1 MIPPPECGRCYAYGM
16 PQYNIEP
23 GPRRPGLSITWITLG
38 VVLIALILGARTI
51 ASYTIEMEWRKEL
64 GQFHTWLRMLWYSV
78 VPQTVAT
85 LLALGALGTAHARA
99 LRFARTSLRE
109 HRWYARISALALL
122 GVSYVVAAASID
134 TWTVVRFA
142 GSRGLPA
149 AATAWHDAVFQK
161 PLSFYLF
168 DLPFYD
174 LLRGYLLAVVIL
186 CILVYW
192 ISARGWQIALDREAW
207 VQRMRNPDRP
217 ASELSPGLF
226 RLEGGLESRFLRIA
240 AAVFLLA
247 MAWRY
252 FLARYQMVYNEH
264 GSFLV
269 GIDYVDLN
277 IGLPLQWLLIAA
289 CLAAAVLVLLGRW
302 IWAAWMTVSLVV
314 AFLIP
319 HAVSAFYVTPNEI
332 SLQRP
337 YIDTH
342 IHATRAA
349 YGLERNT
356 KEIDYPVQ
364 PEAYIDVAHNR
375 PLLDNVRLWDTQAF
389 KDTITQR
396 QALRTYYTF
405 HDADVDRYT
414 IGGQYRQVLI
424 SPRELDIRQLPEASA
439 NWNNPAFIYTHGYGV
454 VMSEVSKMTPDGL
467 PVLAIQDAPPKI
479 DAPGI
484 KLTRPEIYYGEVTH
498 EPVFVHTALEE
509 FNYPAGESNEKSRY
523 EGKGGFPI
531 SSFAMRLAAA
541 LNEGEFKILLADYF
555 TPASRMMIRRRVRD
569 RLQNLAGFL
578 EWDAD
583 PYLVITDAGRLVWI
597 VDGYTTSDAHP
608 YSRAVEPVDMP
619 RLNYIRNA
627 VKATIDAYDG
637 ETRLYV
643 FAPDDPLIAAYQNLF
658 PDLFHPASAMPADIR
673 AHARYPETL
682 FRIQAEI
689 YRTYHMLDP
698 QSFYNK
704 EDAWDLA
711 LHASSQEGG
720 SEPVTP
726 TYINT
731 TLPGEPQAEFVLMI
745 PFTPHNKNNLI
756 GVMAARC
763 DGSHLG
769 ETVVLLLSKQV
780 LIQGPMNVSASINQD
795 QTISK
800 DLTLWNQQGSKV
812 LHGQI
817 LVLPLGNNFL
827 YVDPIY
833 IRSNQASMP
842 QLKKIVLAVGS
853 RLIYTDTYD
862 EALAQLSSAGQQ
874 LVQQATA
881 PTATA
886 PSIAPGADARLNR
899 VRDHLRRYRELAAQG
914 KWADA
919 GKELEAIEAEVK

>member
-1 MIPPPECGRCYAYGM
+1 MPPYKIERGHGR
-16 PQYNIEP
+16 P
-23 GPRRPGLSITWITLG
+23 GPRIAWITLAVIL
-38 VVLIALILGARTI
+38 VVLLFGARIMATY
-51 ASYTIEMEWRKEL
+51 AIEVAWREEL
-64 GQFHTWLRMLWYSV
+64 GQLHTWFSMLWYSL
-78 VPQTVAT
+78 VPQAVAT
-85 LLALGALGTAHARA
+85 LLSFVLLWIAHARG
-99 LRFARTSLRE
+99 LKFAGTSLRE
-109 HRWYARISALALL
+109 HRLYARLAALALL
-122 GVSYVVAAASID
+122 VVSYLVAAASID

-142 GSRGLPA
+142 GSHGLPA

-174 LLRGYLLAVVIL
+174 LLRGYLLAIVIL

-192 ISARGWQIALDREAW
+192 LTARGWQLATGRQGWID
-207 VQRMRNPDRP
+207 RMREPGGGP
-217 ASELSPGLF
+217 ALELGPGLF
-226 RLEGGLESRFLRIA
+226 RLERGLESQFLRFSA
-240 AAVFLLA
+240 VVFLLA
-247 MAWRY
+247 MALRF
-252 FLARYQMVYNEH
+252 FLGRYQMVYNEH

-269 GIDYVDLN
+269 GIDYVDQN
-277 IGLPLQWLLIAA
+277 IGLPMQWLLIFA
-289 CLAAAVLVLLGRW
+289 CLAAAVLVLFGRW
-302 IWAAWMTVSLVV
+302 ILAAWMAVSLVV
-314 AFLIP
+314 AFLLP
-319 HAVSAFYVTPNEI
+319 HAVSAFYVIPNEI

-337 YIDTH
+337 YIQTH
-342 IHATRAA
+342 IHATRSA
-349 YGLERNT
+349 YGLERHT
-356 KEIDYPVQ
+356 KEVEYPVH
-364 PEAYIDVAHNR
+364 PEAYIDVARNR
-375 PLLDNVRLWDTQAF
+375 PLLDNVRLWETQAF

-405 HDADVDRYT
+405 HSVDVDRYT
-414 IGGQYRQVLI
+414 IAGQYRQVLI

-454 VMSEVSKMTPDGL
+454 VMSEVSKMTSDGL
-467 PVLAIQDAPPKI
+467 PVLSIQDAPPKI

-509 FNYPAGESNEKSRY
+509 FNYPAGESNQKSRY

-531 SSFAMRLAAA
+531 SSFPMRIAAA
-541 LNEGEFKILLADYF
+541 LDQGEVKILLADYF
-555 TPASRMMIRRRVRD
+555 TPNSRMMIRRKVRD
-569 RLQNLAGFL
+569 RLTQLAGFL

-583 PYLVITDAGRLVWI
+583 PYMVITDAGRLVWI

-608 YSRAVEPVDMP
+608 YSRAVEPADMP
-619 RLNYIRNA
+619 RLNYIRNS

-637 ETRLYV
+637 ETHLYV

-658 PDLFHPASAMPADIR
+658 PELFLPASAMPADIR

-704 EDAWDLA
+704 EDVWDLA
-711 LHASSQEGG
+711 LHSASQEGG

-731 TLPGEPQAEFVLMI
+731 TLPGETEAEFLLMI

-763 DGSHLG
+763 DGPHLG

-780 LIQGPMNVSASINQD
+780 LIQGPMNIAASINQD

-827 YVDPIY
+827 YVNPIY
-833 IRSNQASMP
+833 IRSDQASMP

-862 EALAQLSSAGQQ
+862 EALAQLSSEAQQ

-881 PTATA
+881 PGVAA
-886 PSIAPGADARLNR
+886 PSAPAVAPGVAPSANARLSR
-899 VRDHLRRYRELAAQG
+899 VREHLQRYRELTSQG
-914 KWADA
+914 KLAEA
-919 GKELEAIEAEVK
+919 GKELEAIEAEVKP

>member
-1 MIPPPECGRCYAYGM
+1 VI
-16 PQYNIEP
+16 
-23 GPRRPGLSITWITLG
+23 
-38 VVLIALILGARTI
+38 LIALLFGARTM
-51 ASYTIEMEWRKEL
+51 ATYTIEVEWRKEL

-99 LRFARTSLRE
+99 LKFARTSLRE
-109 HRWYARISALALL
+109 HRLYARLSALALL

-149 AATAWHDAVFQK
+149 ATTAWHDAVFLK

-192 ISARGWQIALDREAW
+192 VAARGWQIALDRQAW
-207 VQRMRNPDRP
+207 VERMRNPDRP
-217 ASELSPGLF
+217 ASELTPGLF

-269 GIDYVDLN
+269 GIDYVDLHV
-277 IGLPLQWLLIAA
+277 GLPLQWLLILA
-289 CLAAAVLVLLGRW
+289 CLAAAVLVLMGRW
-302 IWAAWMTVSLVV
+302 VWAAWMTVSLVV
-314 AFLIP
+314 AFLVP
-319 HAVSAFYVTPNEI
+319 RAVAAFYVTPNEI

-356 KEIDYPVQ
+356 KEIEYPVQ

-375 PLLDNVRLWDTQAF
+375 PLLDNVRLWDTGAF

-405 HDADVDRYT
+405 HDVDVDRYT
-414 IGGQYRQVLI
+414 IGGQYRQVLV

-454 VMSEVSKMTPDGL
+454 VMSEVSKMTSDGL
-467 PVLAIQDAPPKI
+467 PVLSIQDAPLKI

-484 KLTRPEIYYGEVTH
+484 RITRPEIYYGEVTH
-498 EPVFVHTALEE
+498 EPVFVHTKLEE

-531 SSFAMRLAAA
+531 SSFAMRIAAA
-541 LNEGEFKILLADYF
+541 LNEGEVKILLADYF

-583 PYLVITDAGRLVWI
+583 PYLVVTGAGRLVWI

-608 YSRAVEPVDMP
+608 YSRAVEPSDMP

-658 PDLFHPASAMPADIR
+658 PDLFQPASAMPADIR

-704 EDAWDLA
+704 EDVWDLA
-711 LHASSQEGG
+711 LHSSSQEGG
-720 SEPVTP
+720 SQPVTP

-731 TLPGEPQAEFVLMI
+731 TLPGETEAEFVLMI

-763 DGSHLG
+763 DGPHLG

-780 LIQGPMNVSASINQD
+780 LIQGPMNIAASINQD

-874 LVQQATA
+874 LVHEATA
-881 PTATA
+881 STAATPA
-886 PSIAPGADARLNR
+886 VAPGADARLNR
-899 VRDHLRRYRELAAQG
+899 VRDHLRRYRELGAQG

>member
-1 MIPPPECGRCYAYGM
+1 MPP
-16 PQYNIEP
+16 YNIGS
-23 GPRRPGLSITWITLG
+23 GPRRPNLSVTWIALG
-38 VVLIALILGARTI
+38 AVLIVVLLGARTM
-51 ASYTIEMEWRKEL
+51 ASYTIEVEWRKEL

-78 VPQTVAT
+78 VPQAVAT

-99 LRFARTSLRE
+99 LRFARTTLRE
-109 HRWYARISALALL
+109 HRLYARLSALALL

-142 GSRGLPA
+142 GSRGIPA
-149 AATAWHDAVFQK
+149 AAIVWHDAVFRK

-207 VQRMRNPDRP
+207 VERMRNPDRP

-269 GIDYVDLN
+269 GIDYVDLHVG
-277 IGLPLQWLLIAA
+277 IPMQWLLIVA

-302 IWAAWMTVSLVV
+302 IWAAWMAVSLVV
-314 AFLIP
+314 AFLVP
-319 HAVSAFYVTPNEI
+319 RAVGAFYVTPNEI

-337 YIDTH
+337 FIDTH

-349 YGLERNT
+349 YGLERKT

-375 PLLDNVRLWDTQAF
+375 PLLDNVRLWDKQAF
-389 KDTITQR
+389 KDTINQR

-405 HDADVDRYT
+405 HDIDVDRYT
-414 IGGQYRQVLI
+414 IAGQYRQVLI
-424 SPRELDIRQLPEASA
+424 APRELDIRQLPEASA
-439 NWNNPAFIYTHGYGV
+439 NWNNPAFIYTHGYGM

-467 PVLAIQDAPPKI
+467 PVLSIQDAPPKI

-484 KLTRPEIYYGEVTH
+484 QLTRPEIYYGEVTH

-509 FNYPAGESNEKSRY
+509 FNYPAGESNQKSRY

-541 LNEGEFKILLADYF
+541 LNEGEVKILLADYF

-583 PYLVITDAGRLVWI
+583 PYLVITGAGRLVWI

-608 YSRAVEPVDMP
+608 YSRAVEPADMP

-643 FAPDDPLIAAYQNLF
+643 FAPDDPLIAAYWNLF
-658 PDLFHPASAMPADIR
+658 PDLFHPASEMPADIR

-704 EDAWDLA
+704 EDVWDLA

-731 TLPGEPQAEFVLMI
+731 TLPGESQAEFVLMI

-763 DGSHLG
+763 DGPHLG

-780 LIQGPMNVSASINQD
+780 LIQGPMNISASINQD

-812 LHGQI
+812 LRGQI

-833 IRSNQASMP
+833 IRSNEASMP

-862 EALAQLSSAGQQ
+862 EALAQLSSEARQ

-881 PTATA
+881 PGGAATAAATA
-886 PSIAPGADARLNR
+886 PAVAPGADARLNR

>member
-1 MIPPPECGRCYAYGM
+1 MATYA
-16 PQYNIEP
+16 IE
-23 GPRRPGLSITWITLG
+23 
-38 VVLIALILGARTI
+38 VA
-51 ASYTIEMEWRKEL
+51 WRKEL
-64 GQFHTWLRMLWYSV
+64 GQFNTWLRMLWYSL
-78 VPQTVAT
+78 VPQAAAT
-85 LLALGALGTAHARA
+85 LLSFVVLWTAHARA
-99 LRFARTSLRE
+99 LKFAGTSLRE
-109 HRWYARISALALL
+109 HRLYARLGTLALL
-122 GVSYVVAAASID
+122 IVSYVVATASID

-142 GSRGLPA
+142 GSRGLSA

-174 LLRGYLLAVVIL
+174 LLRGYLLAIAIL
-186 CILVYW
+186 SILVYW
-192 ISARGWQIALDREAW
+192 LTARGWQLGARRQEW
-207 VQRMRNPDRP
+207 VDRMREPGNP
-217 ASELSPGLF
+217 AHELGPGIF
-226 RLEGGLESRFLRIA
+226 RLEGGLESRFLRFA

-247 MAWRY
+247 MALRF
-252 FLARYQMVYNEH
+252 FLARFQMVYNEH

-269 GIDYVDLN
+269 GIDYVDEKW
-277 IGLPLQWLLIAA
+277 GLPLQWLLIAA
-289 CLAAAVLVLLGRW
+289 CVAAAGLVLFGRW
-302 IWAAWMTVSLVV
+302 ILAAWMAVSLVV
-314 AFLIP
+314 AFVVP

-332 SLQRP
+332 SLQRD
-337 YIDTH
+337 YIQTH

-349 YGLERNT
+349 YGLEKDTNT
-356 KEIDYPVQ
+356 EVEYPVQ
-364 PEAYIDVAHNR
+364 PESYIDVAHNR
-375 PLLDNVRLWDTQAF
+375 PLLDNVRLWDTGAF

-414 IGGQYRQVLI
+414 IDGQYRQVLI
-424 SPRELDIRQLPEASA
+424 SPRELDIRQLPEANL

-454 VMSEVSKMTPDGL
+454 VMSEVSKMTSDGL
-467 PVLAIQDAPPKI
+467 PVLSIQDAPPKI

-509 FNYPAGESNEKSRY
+509 FNYPAGESNQKSRY

-531 SSFAMRLAAA
+531 SSFAMRIAAA
-541 LNEGEFKILLADYF
+541 LNEGEVKILLADYF
-555 TPASRMMIRRRVRD
+555 TADSRMMIRRKVRD
-569 RLQNLAGFL
+569 RLEKLAEFL

-583 PYLVITDAGRLVWI
+583 PYLVITDAGRLVWM

-608 YSRAVEPVDMP
+608 YSRAVEPGDMP
-619 RLNYIRNA
+619 RLNYIRNS

-637 ETRLYV
+637 ETHLYV
-643 FAPDDPLIAAYQNLF
+643 FAPNDPLIAAYRNLF
-658 PDLFHPASAMPADIR
+658 PDLFLPASAMPADLR
-673 AHARYPETL
+673 AHARYPEML

-704 EDAWDLA
+704 EDVWDLA
-711 LHASSQEGG
+711 LHVSSQEGV

-731 TLPGEPQAEFVLMI
+731 TLPGETQAEFVLMI

-763 DGSHLG
+763 DGPHLG

-780 LIQGPMNVSASINQD
+780 LIQGPMNISASINQD

-812 LHGQI
+812 LQGQI
-817 LVLPLGNNFL
+817 LVLPLGHNFL

-833 IRSNQASMP
+833 IRSTQASMP

-853 RLIYTDTYD
+853 RLIYTDNYD
-862 EALAQLSSAGQQ
+862 EALAELSSEAQQ

-881 PTATA
+881 PGAA
-886 PSIAPGADARLNR
+886 PPAAAAAPGVAPGADARLNR
-899 VRDHLRRYRELAAQG
+899 VREHLQRYREFTSQG
-914 KWADA
+914 KLAEA